1 MTIPGIS
8 VVQRSQATIR
18 ATARSIDR
26 ACFIGFATPV
36 DAVNLNALVP
46 VSDLFDFSAKFTG
59 ASDTLIASIRVFFRN
74 YPEGRLYFWA
84 ALSPD
89 AAITIPTDYRHILY
103 AYQQLSKRGD
113 LSLHILAIPDSI
125 LYTVQAE
132 RTAVFSGADALSTKL
147 RWLHFSNTSSA
158 TDTKEEAL
166 AERDL
171 YASPFGF
178 SSLYY
183 GLGVDLESKRVPVAA
198 IATAVALQRFRDSPF
213 SPPAGARYPIQGITD
228 IVGYVDFVA
237 DYEELQG
244 RGINVI
250 QKIPLYGYCLWGANT
265 LSTNEQFI
273 NINSRLA
280 MSVVSREI
288 EYALIPMLFESSDP
302 QGFTRREVLRIVV
315 AILEDAYVNGA
326 LSGDISTDSYRVIES
341 EVVQQDEAGAT
352 QQTTTGNTTGN
363 TSGTVTAGSTNPIET
378 IVNLRRIRTK
388 VYARFVE
395 TLQMIEVQLFNVDSI
410 PTGESS

>member
-1 MTIPGIS
+1 MSIPGIS

-36 DAVNLNALVP
+36 DAANLNTLVP
-46 VSDLFDFSAKFTG
+46 VSDLSDFTAKFTG

-84 ALSPD
+84 ALSRD

-103 AYQQLSKRGD
+103 AYQQLSKRVD
-113 LSLHILAIPDSI
+113 LNLHILAVPDSI
-125 LYTVQAE
+125 IYTVQAE
-132 RTAVFSGADALSTKL
+132 RTAVFSGADSLAAKL
-147 RWLHFSNTSSA
+147 GWLHFFNTSSA

-183 GLGVDLESKRVPVAA
+183 GLGIDLESKRVPVAA

-213 SPPAGARYPIQGITD
+213 SPPAGARYPIQGITE

-280 MSVVSREI
+280 MSVISREI

-302 QGFTRREVLRIVV
+302 QGFTRREVLRIIV
-315 AILEDAYVNGA
+315 AILEDGYVNGA
-326 LSGDISTDSYRVIES
+326 LSGDTSTDAYRVIES
-341 EVVQQDEAGAT
+341 EIVQPEEETGTAAE
-352 QQTTTGNTTGN
+352 QTTGD
-363 TSGTVTAGSTNPIET
+363 TSGTVAAGSTNPVET
-378 IVNLRRIRTK
+378 IVNLRRVRTK

-410 PTGESS
+410 PTGEQ

>member
-1 MTIPGIS
+1 MH
-8 VVQRSQATIR
+8 
-18 ATARSIDR
+18 
-26 ACFIGFATPV
+26 
-36 DAVNLNALVP
+36 
-46 VSDLFDFSAKFTG
+46 
-59 ASDTLIASIRVFFRN
+59 FF
-74 YPEGRLYFWA
+74 
-84 ALSPD
+84 
-89 AAITIPTDYRHILY
+89 
-103 AYQQLSKRGD
+103 
-113 LSLHILAIPDSI
+113 
-125 LYTVQAE
+125 
-132 RTAVFSGADALSTKL
+132 
-147 RWLHFSNTSSA
+147 NTSAS
-158 TDTKEEAL
+158 TDTKDEAL

-183 GLGVDLESKRVPVAA
+183 GLGIDLENKQTPVAA

-237 DYEELQG
+237 DYEELQS

-265 LSTNEQFI
+265 LSTAEQFI

-280 MSVVSREI
+280 MSVISREI

-302 QGFTRREVLRIVV
+302 QGFTRREVLRIIV
-315 AILEDAYVNGA
+315 AILEDGYVNGA
-326 LSGDISTDSYRVIES
+326 LSGDTSTDAYRVIES
-341 EVVQQDEAGAT
+341 EIVQPEEETGTAAE
-352 QQTTTGNTTGN
+352 QTTGD
-363 TSGTVTAGSTNPIET
+363 TSGTVAAGSTNPIET

-388 VYARFVE
+388 IYARFVE

-410 PTGESS
+410 PTGER